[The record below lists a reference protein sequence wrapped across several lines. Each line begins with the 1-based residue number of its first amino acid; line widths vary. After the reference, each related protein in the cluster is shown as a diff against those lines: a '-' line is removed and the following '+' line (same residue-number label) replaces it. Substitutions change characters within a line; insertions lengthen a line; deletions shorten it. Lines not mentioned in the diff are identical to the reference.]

1 MYKSA
6 LKEYQKSRSKISPET
21 KSWFQS
27 WGSQPKNYH
36 VLGGI
41 PSASNPITG
50 FTKAREKDAVY
61 SRLGEEQW
69 ETNTMQCKWSPTP
82 SKRWITRQAG
92 FGMLELQCKTGRL
105 LVNSFSTAS
114 TSDIRSKNSPIK
126 TYPMTPGDTLV
137 HCLVALS
144 STSRLAVSLPLLDIG
159 VPPCNGHQLSCIR
172 IMFDHVETWAPTFGC
187 LNFLPSVHGVLNILA
202 NASYSSTIF
211 SRLPESSEEAVVFV
225 YLIFRIY

>member
-27 WGSQPKNYH
+27 WRSQPNDYH

-82 SKRWITRQAG
+82 SKRRIARQAG

-114 TSDIRSKNSPIK
+114 TSDIRSKY
-126 TYPMTPGDTLV
+126 YPPQHLPNDTRWYP
-137 HCLVALS
+137 S
-144 STSRLAVSLPLLDIG
+144 PLLGCPILDKPASCLSPPIG
-159 VPPCNGHQLSCIR
+159 HRRTS
-172 IMFDHVETWAPTFGC
+172 M
-187 LNFLPSVHGVLNILA
+187 
-202 NASYSSTIF
+202 
-211 SRLPESSEEAVVFV
+211 
-225 YLIFRIY
+225 